1 MFRQK
6 IVAHIKRLDLDAAD
20 IHRIAVGP
28 FLVVGLEHV
37 VNSCVIGNKHL
48 VRAKTVAH
56 LNKME
61 IALEQ
66 YFQDWGH
73 YPEHTSTRKVTWP
86 RSEFA
91 SPQSKVYLDNY
102 QPYANESSGF
112 RDAWG
117 NPFYYSYPGIMN
129 EDSYDLWSM
138 GKDEHPGEK
147 GVNDDGAGTADDTVA
162 EAQTAAADN
171 SDDIT
176 NWKRY

>member
-1 MFRQK
+1 MRSHRFTLIELLAAISIIAILTSM
-6 IVAHIKRLDLDAAD
+6 IVGVSSYASRRAA
-20 IHRIAVGP
+20 
-28 FLVVGLEHV
+28 E
-37 VNSCVIGNKHL
+37 
-48 VRAKTVAH
+48 AKTVAH